1 MNNGGVIQQ
10 IAPILFGVEIGLYV
24 VLVLAGLAGL
34 VVFWARLQTIRKAK
48 GDPGLWMGLL
58 VQDLDSGVLP
68 TEMPAVVETDTLPG
82 RVVHA
87 GVKNAGLSP
96 EALEKVFEVQESA
109 EKRALE
115 RGVSYLGTLGAN
127 APFVGLTGTVL
138 GILIAFNEFAQS
150 GGQGS
155 SAVMVAIARSLVAT
169 TMGLLVAIPAV
180 IAFNVLKSQIKETLE
195 KGREIRGLI
204 LARALHASV
213 KEN

>member
-1 MNNGGVIQQ
+1 MGNGGVIQQ

-24 VLVLAGLAGL
+24 VLVLAGIIGLA
-34 VVFWARLQTIRKAK
+34 VFLARLQTIRKAK
-48 GDPGLWMGLL
+48 GNPGLWMDLL
-58 VQDLDSGVLP
+58 VQDLDSGALP
-68 TEMPAVVETDTLPG
+68 AEVHAVVETDTLPG

-204 LARALHASV
+204 LARALHASA
-213 KEN
+213 KEG